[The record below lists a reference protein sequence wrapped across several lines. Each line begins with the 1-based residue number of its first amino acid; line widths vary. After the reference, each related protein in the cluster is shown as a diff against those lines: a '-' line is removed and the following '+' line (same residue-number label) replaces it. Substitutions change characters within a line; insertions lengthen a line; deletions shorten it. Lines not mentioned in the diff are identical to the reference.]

1 MDEKKYNETVERL
14 TKVNKVIAGLDPAIR
29 ADAFGLLKGYV
40 TGSGA
45 AVDGGGGGG
54 GGAGGGGGGTPADT
68 SSAEAFVR
76 TQPLD
81 KPSDA
86 VYAIVAWWFSQY
98 GSAPITRENIEALA
112 TQIGVTLPNRPDS
125 TLAKAK
131 KDGRALFRAVTRGA
145 YAPTVPHGEVFLKKE
160 YKVQKGTKT
169 PPTAND

>member
-1 MDEKKYNETVERL
+1 MEAE
-14 TKVNKVIAGLDPAIR
+14 
-29 ADAFGLLKGYV
+29 
-40 TGSGA
+40 GA
-45 AVDGGGGGG
+45 AVGLVV
-54 GGAGGGGGGTPADT
+54 AVAARRPTRAARRH
-68 SSAEAFVR
+68 SCARSR
-76 TQPLD
+76 SD